1 MAVARDAQ
9 GVEEQYRRIGAS
21 TADGDKRWAA
31 RVLITHDHDASVP
44 FHLSAPIDVLAP

>member
-21 TADGDKRWAA
+21 TADGDKRCCPRPYYA
-31 RVLITHDHDASVP
+31 
-44 FHLSAPIDVLAP
+44 